1 MRRLYHPKGF
11 VLVIVLWIVII
22 LILMTTV
29 LGQSSR
35 LSSRL
40 SQSYGRQCACR
51 WAARAAV
58 ETAIH
63 VLSEDDTS
71 YDAFSELWHD
81 DPEDFNDIQVG
92 GCTASVEVTDE
103 SGKLNV
109 NTADKKHFLNLL
121 EMTAEQANSI
131 IDWRDKDSKVSPEGA
146 EADYYNH
153 LEYWYP
159 VRNGAFETLREVLF
173 VKGIQE
179 DGFYGEDYNLNGKL
193 DANEKDGNQSFPR
206 DNKDAVLN
214 KGIGHFLTS
223 SSCCRNID
231 ALGNARIDISEKN
244 ANKLQQELGV
254 SMPQAKWIEK
264 KAKEK
269 LGSIADLID
278 KNSPKEKDKNDKE
291 GDEPN
296 PLDLETFKSIA
307 DKITVSKEKILPG
320 RINVNTAPREVLTA
334 ILEGDEQLADEII
347 AYRDGLET
355 PMTSIAELLD
365 VKSMNIET
373 FKKIA
378 GFITVRSDVFSL
390 YAKATNDS
398 TDLTYTVRA
407 IVWRNGTSCDI
418 IYWYEGIG
426 N

>member
-1 MRRLYHPKGF
+1 MRRRYHPKGF

-35 LSSRL
+35 LGSRL

-58 ETAIH
+58 ETALH

-71 YDAFSELWHD
+71 YDALSELWHD
-81 DPEDFNDIQVG
+81 DPEDFNDIQLG
-92 GCTASVEVTDE
+92 GCVASVEITDE

-121 EMTAEQANSI
+121 EMTAEQADSI
-131 IDWRDKDSKVSPEGA
+131 MDWRDKDSDVRAEGA
-146 EADYYNH
+146 EADHYNH

-159 VRNGAFETLREVLF
+159 IRNAPFETLREVLF

-179 DGFYGEDYNLNGKL
+179 DDFYGEDYNLNGKL
-193 DANEKDGNQSFPR
+193 DANEKDGEQSFPR
-206 DNKDAVLN
+206 DNQDALLD
-214 KGIGHFLTS
+214 KGIGDFLTCS
-223 SSCCRNID
+223 SSCRNID
-231 ALGNARIDISEKN
+231 AQGNARVDITQKK
-244 ANKLQQELGV
+244 ANELQQELGV
-254 SMPQAKWIEK
+254 SEPHAKWIEE
-264 KAKEK
+264 KAKGK
-269 LGSIADLID
+269 LESIADLVD
-278 KNSPKEKDKNDKE
+278 RNSPKEKDKNDEK
-291 GDEPN
+291 GDEPK

-307 DKITVSKEKILPG
+307 DKITISKEKILPG
-320 RINVNTAPREVLTA
+320 RININTAPREVLTA
-334 ILEGDEQLADEII
+334 ILEGDEPLADEII
-347 AYRDGLET
+347 TYRDGLET
-355 PMTSIAELLD
+355 PMASIAGLLN
-365 VKSMNIET
+365 VKSMNIER

-378 GFITVRSDVFSL
+378 DFITVRSDVFSL
-390 YAKATNDS
+390 YAKATDDS

-407 IVWRNGTSCDI
+407 IVARNGTSCDI